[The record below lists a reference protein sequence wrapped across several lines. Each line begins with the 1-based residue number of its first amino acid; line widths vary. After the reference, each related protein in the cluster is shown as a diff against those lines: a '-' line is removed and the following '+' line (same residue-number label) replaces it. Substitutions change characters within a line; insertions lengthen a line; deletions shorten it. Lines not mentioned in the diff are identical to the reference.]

1 MKRIRQI
8 SVFVENRPGRL
19 LEVVELLGKHSINIK
34 ALSLADSTD
43 FGIVRL
49 VVKGTDDAIRVLKE
63 NGFTIAETHIIACM
77 IDDKPGA
84 LANVLKILADN
95 QINIEY
101 MYGFASPIEGKAVMV
116 FKFSETEKAEKIL
129 SENNI
134 QMLSQEEIREI

>member
-19 LEVVELLGKHSINIK
+19 LEVVELLGKHNINIK
-34 ALSLADSTD
+34 ALSLADSSD

-49 VVKGTDDAIRVLKE
+49 VVKGTDEAIKILKD
-63 NGFTIAETHIIACM
+63 NGFTTAETHIIACM

-84 LANVLKILADN
+84 LANVLNILAGN

-101 MYGFASPIEGKAVMV
+101 MYGFTSPIEGKAVMV
-116 FKFSETEKAEKIL
+116 FKFSETQKAEKIL
-129 SENNI
+129 EENGI

>member
-19 LEVVELLGKHSINIK
+19 LEVVDLLGKNNINIK
-34 ALSLADSTD
+34 ALSLADSSD

-49 VVKGTDDAIRVLKE
+49 VVKGTDEAIKVLKE
-63 NGFTIAETHIIACM
+63 NGFTISETNIIACM

-84 LANVLKILADN
+84 LASILRTLADN

-116 FKFSETEKAEKIL
+116 FKFSDLESAEKIL
-129 SENNI
+129 EQNNI
-134 QMLSQEEIREI
+134 KTLTQEEIREI

>member
-19 LEVVELLGKHSINIK
+19 LEVVDFLGKNNINIK
-34 ALSLADSTD
+34 ALSLADSSD

-49 VVKGTDDAIRVLKE
+49 VVKGTDEAIKVLKE
-63 NGFTIAETHIIACM
+63 NGFTVSETNIIACM
-77 IDDKPGA
+77 IDDEPGA
-84 LANVLKILADN
+84 LASILRTLADN

-116 FKFSETEKAEKIL
+116 FKFSDLESAEKIL
-129 SENNI
+129 EQNHI
-134 QMLSQEEIREI
+134 KTLTQEEIREI

>member
-19 LEVVELLGKHSINIK
+19 LEVVEILGKYKINIK
-34 ALSLADSTD
+34 ALSLADSSD

-49 VVKGTDDAIRVLKE
+49 VVKGADEAIKILKE
-63 NGFTIAETHIIACM
+63 NGFTTAETNIIACM
-77 IDDKPGA
+77 IDDQPGA
-84 LANVLKILADN
+84 LANVLRILADN

>member
-19 LEVVELLGKHSINIK
+19 LEVVELLGMHNINIK
-34 ALSLADSTD
+34 ALSLADSSD

-49 VVKGTDDAIRVLKE
+49 VVKGTDEAIKVLRD
-63 NGFTIAETHIIACM
+63 NGFTISETNIIACM

-84 LANVLKILADN
+84 LAKILRTLADN

-101 MYGFASPIEGKAVMV
+101 MYGFASPIQGKAVMV
-116 FKFSETEKAEKIL
+116 FKFSELDKAERIL
-129 SENNI
+129 QENGV
-134 QMLSQEEIREI
+134 QTLTQEEIREI